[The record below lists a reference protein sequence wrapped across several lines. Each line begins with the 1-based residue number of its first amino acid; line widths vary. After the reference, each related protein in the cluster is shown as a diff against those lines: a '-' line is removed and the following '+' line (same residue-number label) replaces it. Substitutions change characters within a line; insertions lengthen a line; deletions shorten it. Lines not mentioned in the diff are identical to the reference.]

1 MNEFMNRTARQVKRL
16 IIGTIGF
23 TVVLIGVAMIVL
35 PGPAVLVIPA
45 GLGILATE
53 FVWARRLLK
62 AVKSKFQEVTVKG
75 TSSRERKDT
84 NIY

>member
-1 MNEFMNRTARQVKRL
+1 MNEFMNRTARQAKRL

-23 TVVLIGVAMIVL
+23 TVVLIGAAMIVL

-53 FVWARRLLK
+53 FIWARRLLK
-62 AVKSKFQEVTVKG
+62 TIKGKFQNVIRKG
-75 TSSRERKDT
+75 TPSQERKDT
-84 NIY
+84 SYS

>member
-1 MNEFMNRTARQVKRL
+1 MNEFMNRTAREAKRL

-23 TVVLIGVAMIVL
+23 TVVLIGVVMIVL

-53 FVWARRLLK
+53 FIWARRLLK
-62 AVKSKFQEVTVKG
+62 TIKGKFQNAIGKG
-75 TSSRERKDT
+75 TPSPERKERS
-84 NIY
+84 I